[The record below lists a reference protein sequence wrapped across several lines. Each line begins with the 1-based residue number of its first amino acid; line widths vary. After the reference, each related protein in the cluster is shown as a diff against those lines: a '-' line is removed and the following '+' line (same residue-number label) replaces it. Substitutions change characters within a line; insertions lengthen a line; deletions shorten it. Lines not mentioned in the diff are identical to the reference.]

1 MNAEYSVHRPATK
14 VYSYLVYSYNTL
26 LNNINFV
33 IVLISFVHPA
43 STD

>member
-1 MNAEYSVHRPATK
+1 MNAEYSVHRPATE

-26 LNNINFV
+26 FNINFV